1 MFYHMH
7 STRMFWFLSHSVPLQ
22 FTTRIIAFKSHQC
35 VWCRGTFSLSN
46 PIPPQCVAP
55 FMVST
60 SMTKHRPVNFF
71 VRSAP
76 GLAREALNTVGH
88 CSYTSGCLSHALQVS
103 WWQSDSYHAVSCC
116 SSLTPLLLFPV
127 VLQNTALTILLPD
140 WFRMS
145 TFLVRK
151 FRNFA
156 TASQRDMNVCKTKE
170 TLGPKEE

>member
-1 MFYHMH
+1 MTWLTALTEITSKQVVTGATAGIGKAY
-7 STRMFWFLSHSVPLQ
+7 
-22 FTTRIIAFKSHQC
+22 AC
-35 VWCRGTFSLSN
+35 E
-46 PIPPQCVAP
+46 CVAP

-60 SMTKHRPVNFF
+60 SMTNHRPVNFF

-88 CSYTSGCLSHALQVS
+88 CSYTSGCLSHALQ
-103 WWQSDSYHAVSCC
+103 
-116 SSLTPLLLFPV
+116 
-127 VLQNTALTILLPD
+127 NTALTILLPD

-156 TASQRDMNVCKTKE
+156 AASQRDVTVCKTKE
-170 TLGPKEE
+170 TPGAKEE